1 MMKKY
6 VFLTALLL
14 SVSVFATSAQ
24 ADPKFMGF
32 EWYSDHWTNQDFI
45 PYYEDGTDP
54 QNTQWDTST
63 WTPSTWIN
71 RSGKT
76 GAEFIHHL
84 QVVGILKDNGRA
96 NGATYINVGPN
107 FYHLSGQDKRRVIST
122 LDAVYQ
128 VTTQQPGM
136 FYLRDPRTE
145 KMIGTYTKDGLFL
158 E

>member
-1 MMKKY
+1 
-6 VFLTALLL
+6 
-14 SVSVFATSAQ
+14 
-24 ADPKFMGF
+24 
-32 EWYSDHWTNQDFI
+32 
-45 PYYEDGTDP
+45 
-54 QNTQWDTST
+54 
-63 WTPSTWIN
+63 
-71 RSGKT
+71 
-76 GAEFIHHL
+76 
-84 QVVGILKDNGRA
+84 LKDNGRA

-128 VTTQQPGM
+128 VTAQQPGM

>member
-1 MMKKY
+1 MKKY

-32 EWYSDHWTNQDFI
+32 EWYGDHWDNQDFI

-84 QVVGILKDNGRA
+84 QVVGILKD
-96 NGATYINVGPN
+96 
-107 FYHLSGQDKRRVIST
+107 
-122 LDAVYQ
+122 
-128 VTTQQPGM
+128 
-136 FYLRDPRTE
+136 
-145 KMIGTYTKDGLFL
+145 
-158 E
+158 